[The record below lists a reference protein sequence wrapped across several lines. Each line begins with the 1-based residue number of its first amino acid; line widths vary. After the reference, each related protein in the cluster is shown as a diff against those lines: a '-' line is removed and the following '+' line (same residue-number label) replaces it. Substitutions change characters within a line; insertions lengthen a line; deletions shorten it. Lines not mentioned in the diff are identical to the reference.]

1 MIWPLSFS
9 SPKSKKSLFSLF
21 LRSMIIS
28 SVRASHFLAAKNLF
42 FVSAG
47 ASSFLLPAAAAAAA
61 AAARSFPPLSC
72 LFSPKE
78 TLFSFH
84 HLSSLS
90 KCTRIN
96 ICCQVVFQKKKRLAY
111 AIDRNECIHTAE
123 ILLAATFEPRL
134 HKRDDIQSKNTFLAP
149 MGILH
154 FGYPVL
160 GWCCF
165 SIPDLPARQAMA
177 SGHIAGTPTPPPI
190 SYT

>member
-61 AAARSFPPLSC
+61 ARSFPPLSC

-96 ICCQVVFQKKKRLAY
+96 ICCQVVFQKKR
-111 AIDRNECIHTAE
+111 D
-123 ILLAATFEPRL
+123 LLMQSTVTSAF
-134 HKRDDIQSKNTFLAP
+134 IQQKYCWLLPLSHACTRGMTSNLKIP
-149 MGILH
+149 SSSPWEYSISGIL
-154 FGYPVL
+154 FWDGAAFPSL
-160 GWCCF
+160 IF
-165 SIPDLPARQAMA
+165 LPGRPWHQA
-177 SGHIAGTPTPPPI
+177 IAGTPTPPPI